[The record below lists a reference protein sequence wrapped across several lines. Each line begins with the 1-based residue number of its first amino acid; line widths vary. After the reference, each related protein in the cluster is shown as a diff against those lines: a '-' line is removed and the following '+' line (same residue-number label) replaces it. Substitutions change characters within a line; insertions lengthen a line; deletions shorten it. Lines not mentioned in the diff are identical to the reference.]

1 MLTGIGVP
9 ALVPVDAAPVDGLAE
24 TTCVAPDAVVTTRVV
39 PVVECGALIALT
51 GVARL
56 LTAVM

>member
-1 MLTGIGVP
+1 
-9 ALVPVDAAPVDGLAE
+9 VPVDAAPAGALAE
-24 TTCVAPDAVVTTRVV
+24 TTCVAPDAVVITRVV

-51 GVARL
+51 GVGRL

>member
-1 MLTGIGVP
+1 
-9 ALVPVDAAPVDGLAE
+9 VDALAE
-24 TTCVAPDAVVTTRVV
+24 TTCVAPDEVVTTRVV

>member
-1 MLTGIGVP
+1 VLTGIGV
-9 ALVPVDAAPVDGLAE
+9 AARVPVDAARVDALAE
-24 TTCVAPDAVVTTRVV
+24 TTCVAPDAVVTTRVL

>member
-9 ALVPVDAAPVDGLAE
+9 ARAPVDPVPVDALAE
-24 TTCVAPDAVVTTRVV
+24 TTCVAPDAVVTTRVA
-39 PVVECGALIALT
+39 PVVECGALIALA

-56 LTAVM
+56 LSAVM